1 MDFPS
6 SPGVQTP
13 PFTAEGTGLIR
24 GQGSKI
30 PQDARQGP
38 PPRPPKKGAKTWT

>member
-38 PPRPPKKGAKTWT
+38 PPCPPKTGAKT

>member
-13 PFTAEGTGLIR
+13 PFAAEGTGLIR

-30 PQDARQGP
+30 PQDARQGSP
-38 PPRPPKKGAKTWT
+38 PPRPLKKGAKT